1 MHYHMDN
8 IVYACILSHL
18 CWKSPERAC
27 FRVGGDGMVEPDT
40 QLCGEQW
47 WDVWARHY
55 IILDHFQKYTKLCTN
70 WEHLPSMENGV
81 VIGRNIMGSD
91 VVGSWC
97 KKVLQEKRRGFEGVA
112 RDDLKRLFY
121 CLARRDTVR
130 ESSYFYCWVSSV
142 MTNLNGSWTCSC
154 KACSRKGIWY
164 PRVGLWKGAFSS

>member
-112 RDDLKRLFY
+112 RDYLKRLLPGKERY
-121 CLARRDTVR
+121 C
-130 ESSYFYCWVSSV
+130 E
-142 MTNLNGSWTCSC
+142 
-154 KACSRKGIWY
+154 GIKLLLLLSIICDDKPQW
-164 PRVGLWKGAFSS
+164 LTDMQL